1 MSSSTDSPQSDAT
14 APSKGSAEEELVEL
28 PRSSSS
34 GSTGSQPPRPP
45 GALNRQSSWTTVRNS
60 IGRLKAKA
68 RTTWKGSGIQVHTT
82 EAGDIVAKLIQ
93 GKKIT
98 FRERMFLVM
107 TEPST
112 GTAAKL
118 VAIATWVIVGSEM
131 IASIIETLSYVNEST
146 GDRPWLYAKIGF
158 NFFFNVE
165 SFIRIWSFFPREEA
179 WKDPF
184 TWLDVLTLIPFYVR
198 VGFYPDTLFDA
209 TSASLS
215 QAGRPLRMRL
225 LEACQSFR
233 MLKLC
238 RYYEG
243 AQLLN
248 RAVAAAAVQLLVPL
262 FMLLIL
268 VYNFSSLLYEIEWEG
283 AIHDCVELWAA
294 EGVARDFLAAS
305 PGGVSWGCG
314 EVCGSDNDYTSI
326 VGDDDRRYACQTCMG
341 YPVGHIECNGVPW
354 GQTFHDIP
362 TAIWYNLVTITTVGY
377 GDVYPT
383 TERGRSFAMVVIVCG
398 VVVFLPIPLAIV
410 GNTFTRVWEERQ
422 QVKLRGILR
431 QMLTEQGISPTD
443 FTQAFVQFD
452 TDGNG
457 TIEREEFYEIV
468 ETHMNLGLSKKD
480 MRAMWRC
487 IDVDGDNSI
496 DIVEFAAV
504 CFPDV
509 DVGLVDEAK
518 AAVEPGAEDE
528 GGGDGKEDTSELKAI
543 TNAAHTETMER
554 LEAVEKELQR
564 VASMVESLPG
574 TIMAALAATPGTGL
588 RRRKSCGSILAD
600 AVSARDPAT
609 PSGASG
615 ANGGSGSG
623 KKRRAKSN
631 KVPSGSAATNGT
643 ETQTPVL
650 EPPRQTSLNRL
661 RQSMQPGDEHLA
673 C

>member
-1 MSSSTDSPQSDAT
+1 MSSSTGSPQSDVS
-14 APSKGSAEEELVEL
+14 APASAPPEEELVEF
-28 PRSSSS
+28 PS
-34 GSTGSQPPRPP
+34 GRRP
-45 GALNRQSSWTTVRNS
+45 GLQRQSSWQTVRNS
-60 IGRLKAKA
+60 IGRLKNRA
-68 RTTWKGSGIQVHTT
+68 RTKWKGSGIQVHTT
-82 EAGDIVAKLIQ
+82 AAGDIVAKLIQ

-131 IASIIETLSYVNEST
+131 IASIIETLDYVNEST
-146 GDRPWLYAKIGF
+146 GDAPWLYAKVGF
-158 NFFFNVE
+158 NIFFNVE
-165 SFIRIWSFFPREEA
+165 SFIRIWSFFPRERA
-179 WKDPF
+179 WADPF
-184 TWLDVLTLIPFYVR
+184 VWLDALTLIPFYLR
-198 VGFYPDTLFDA
+198 VGFYPETLFDA
-209 TSASLS
+209 SKASLS
-215 QAGRPLRMRL
+215 QANRPLRMRL

-268 VYNFSSLLYEIEWEG
+268 VYNFASLLFEIEYENS
-283 AIHDCVELWAA
+283 IHECVELWVA
-294 EGVARDFLAAS
+294 EGVSRDFLASS

-314 EVCGSDNDYTSI
+314 EVCGSDTDYTSI
-326 VGDDDRRYACQTCMG
+326 VGDDARRYACQTCMG

-354 GQTFHDIP
+354 GQTFQSIP

-383 TERGRSFAMVVIVCG
+383 TERGRSFAMVVIICG
-398 VVVFLPIPLAIV
+398 VVIFLPIPLAIV

-468 ETHMNLGLSKKD
+468 ETHMNLGLSKKE

-518 AAVEPGAEDE
+518 AAVEGDKGDDDEED
-528 GGGDGKEDTSELKAI
+528 GDGKKGGVSD
-543 TNAAHTETMER
+543 ETVEKLTDR
-554 LEAVEKELQR
+554 LDAVEKELAR
-564 VASMVESLPG
+564 VASMVENLPG
-574 TIMAALAATPGTGL
+574 TIMATLAATPGTGL
-588 RRRKSCGSILAD
+588 RRKKSCSGMLGDS
-600 AVSARDPAT
+600 VSARVVGTDYTT
-609 PSGASG
+609 PDKGMNGSS
-615 ANGGSGSG
+615 GGSG
-623 KKRRAKSN
+623 KLKRRVKSN
-631 KVPSGSAATNGT
+631 KMPAGGAATHGT
-643 ETQTPVL
+643 ESQTPVL
-650 EPPRQTSLNRL
+650 DHSKQASLNRL
-661 RQSMQPGDEHLA
+661 RQSMHTGELTEADEHLA